1 MCLAIPGQLIDIET
15 ASTGTYGSVS
25 FDGLIKRCD
34 LSLVPDVQPGDYL
47 IVHAG
52 FALTRLDE
60 DEAQATLNVMTELA
74 ASHAKE
80 NALLNQNN
88 ENGGGNSD
96 GQGSG
101 QRDGKHSGEPR

>member
-15 ASTGTYGSVS
+15 TATGTFGSVS
-25 FDGLIKRCD
+25 FDGLKKRCD

-60 DEAQATLNVMTELA
+60 DEAHATLAVMAELA
-74 ASHAKE
+74 ASQAKE
-80 NALLNQNN
+80 DAAVDEQG
-88 ENGGGNSD
+88 EESD
-96 GQGSG
+96 GDCGG
-101 QRDGKHSGEPR
+101 DRDGEQR